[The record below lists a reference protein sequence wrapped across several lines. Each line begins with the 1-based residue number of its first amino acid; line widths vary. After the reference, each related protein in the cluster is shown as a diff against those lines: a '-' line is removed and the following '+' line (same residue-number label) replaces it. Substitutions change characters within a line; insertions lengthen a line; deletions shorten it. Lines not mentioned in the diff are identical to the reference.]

1 LRAPRKNEVVAVA
14 PMIVDC
20 ATKIWSYSARERYHP
35 FNTISSSP
43 KTAQTTNHACLQR
56 TAHQRKASHRSFQV
70 VNNPRQETPPTE
82 TSLVSHRR
90 NPEFLV
96 RTLGSCWFM
105 ECALWNAGFPT
116 PATGILSKTR
126 WHLLTAELA
135 PSVLDYDGVLR
146 IICAKADQSIS
157 A

>member
-70 VNNPRQETPPTE
+70 VNNTRQETPPTE

-96 RTLGSCWFM
+96 RTPSR
-105 ECALWNAGFPT
+105 
-116 PATGILSKTR
+116 SKQDR
-126 WHLLTAELA
+126 WHYRAETTMNSWIMLVYGMCSLECWL
-135 PSVLDYDGVLR
+135 PHTRDRYT
-146 IICAKADQSIS
+146 I
-157 A
+157 